1 VEEDIDRGLGR
12 SRTWLLPFQFLP
24 SPSLLLSLPS
34 QPSLARQQ
42 QVSTNLYVVVGLPRC
57 VGLPALPRHA
67 NEEGGS
73 LGRSNGG
80 MRRSAILPCPLPPAH
95 GGPFLFAAAP
105 HTPQRR
111 SALCSPGS
119 TAVGL
124 PACLPNSAAGALACT
139 T

>member
-73 LGRSNGG
+73 LGRTE
-80 MRRSAILPCPLPPAH
+80 RRHAAQRYPAVSPAAGARRPFSIRCCPAH
-95 GGPFLFAAAP
+95 TAAP
-105 HTPQRR
+105 
-111 SALCSPGS
+111 
-119 TAVGL
+119 VGFML
-124 PACLPNSAAGALACT
+124 ARVHRGWPACLPNSAAGVLACT
-139 T
+139 